1 PRGSPAIGGTSPSKR
16 STARCSSHAARS
28 GNACRRSWRAASS
41 TPSNASWSGGTERIE
56 AAADPTS
63 PLDVVHLGVLIHG
76 TGEHEQQIGQAGDGT
91 GGHGNERR
99 AQTEEA
105 ARRAAAGGGRGRQ
118 PPRRPRAPRRG
129 AKTAGRARG
138 PLARRQRP

>member
-1 PRGSPAIGGTSPSKR
+1 TRKARSVSRRASRTGPRGSPAIGGTSPSKR

-63 PLDVVHLGVLIHG
+63 PLHVVHLGVLIHG
-76 TGEHEQQIGQAGDGT
+76 TGEHEQQIGQAGDVADE
-91 GGHGNERR
+91 HGIDRR
-99 AQTEEA
+99 
-105 ARRAAAGGGRGRQ
+105 
-118 PPRRPRAPRRG
+118 
-129 AKTAGRARG
+129 
-138 PLARRQRP
+138 LQRDDA